1 LEEQR
6 KAREASLLA
15 EKEHM
20 AKIGVKPEE
29 LVIGKDLKT
38 IQEERLAEEKRK
50 LQEKVRSYARN
61 VKEMYWPKVSEDKRQ
76 EMEHL
81 KDPSLR
87 QSILRLK

>member
-29 LVIGKDLKT
+29 LVIGKD
-38 IQEERLAEEKRK
+38 
-50 LQEKVRSYARN
+50 
-61 VKEMYWPKVSEDKRQ
+61 
-76 EMEHL
+76 
-81 KDPSLR
+81 
-87 QSILRLK
+87 